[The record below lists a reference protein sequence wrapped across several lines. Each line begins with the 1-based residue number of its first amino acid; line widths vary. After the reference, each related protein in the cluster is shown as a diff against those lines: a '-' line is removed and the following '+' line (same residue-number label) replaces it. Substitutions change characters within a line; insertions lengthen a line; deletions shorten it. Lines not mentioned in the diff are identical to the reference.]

1 MDDWPDDRFWDELRL
16 RLPEDV
22 AARLVTGP
30 SIEKSIAPLRSFVAE
45 PLQYGRLF
53 LAGDAGHIVPP
64 TGAKGLNLAFSDVH
78 YLFEG
83 LDDALSG
90 RTTAGLDALLRPRAA
105 PRVAGG
111 AVLVVDDDAAPSL
124 PRRAVPFGLKMQ
136 EAELSNLAR
145 SETAQRLMAENYVG
159 LPI

>member
-1 MDDWPDDRFWDELRL
+1 M
-16 RLPEDV
+16 
-22 AARLVTGP
+22 
-30 SIEKSIAPLRSFVAE
+30 
-45 PLQYGRLF
+45 

-90 RTTAGLDALLRPRAA
+90 RGTTGVDSYSERALR
-105 PRVAGG
+105 RVWQ
-111 AVLVVDDDAAPSL
+111 AVRFSWWMTTQLHLFPDT
-124 PRRAVPFGLKMQ
+124 VPFGLKMQ
-136 EAELSNLAR
+136 QAELTNLAR